1 MSVTTGAAGGAE
13 FVVHTQA
20 GPKPSSMFKN
30 DEIARCNAPSC
41 REFVHVDY
49 PPEWRKNVTRQTT
62 VLRFCSRACS
72 ESSRQAQSLAV
83 VIGVLIV
90 ALFWLLLFFL
100 VL

>member
-49 PPEWRKNVTRQTT
+49 PPEWRENITRQTT

-72 ESSRQAQSLAV
+72 ESSRQAHLLGL
-83 VIGVLIV
+83 VISIVFAAIFFPLFLFLIM
-90 ALFWLLLFFL
+90 
-100 VL
+100 